1 MVLKSASCITRR
13 RLVGLSALSVAA
25 GFGPARAQQLPK
37 ITKANKRLAGYVE
50 KTPYAAQTCV
60 LCHFFVDPDDCT
72 IVEGPVSPTGYC
84 NYYAD

>member
-1 MVLKSASCITRR
+1 MALKSGNGITRR
-13 RLVGLSALSVAA
+13 CLVGLSALAA
-25 GFGPARAQQLPK
+25 GCGAARAQPLPK

-50 KTPYAAQTCV
+50 KVPFAAQTCV
-60 LCHFFVDPDDCT
+60 LCHYYIDPDDCM

>member
-1 MVLKSASCITRR
+1 MALKSGSCITRR

-25 GFGPARAQQLPK
+25 GFGAARAQQLPK
-37 ITKANKRLAGYVE
+37 ITKASKRLAGYVE
-50 KTPYAAQTCV
+50 KVPFAAQTCV
-60 LCHFFVDPDDCT
+60 LCHYFIDPDDCM